1 MIITKWIL
9 EGHSNPPFYMLDF
22 DERPSCPECGML
34 ANVHSYNKPST
45 KVGLHGTY
53 QISYKT
59 YKCCNITCSNHKK
72 KRINPP
78 NNRCAPNH
86 RFDYE
91 VEAKICELRFKEL
104 KILEEIEIYFSF
116 IYSIK
121 ISTRTIGK
129 IIRRYEIAS
138 KHENETMM
146 LEELKNQG
154 CSIICLDAL
163 HPYIGA
169 GVLLVAQDFG
179 TGRII
184 YVEKVQTQKF
194 EVQEAFQEKL
204 KQLMEDNKISVLG
217 IMSDDHKSQRNAIKA
232 VWGEN
237 IPHCS
242 CLFHFYK
249 QILKK
254 PLELHSKLIKNIRKA
269 LRNIHWVELYRRE
282 DLKMK
287 QDTPLS
293 KYLKQLIKDLFA
305 LTRWKPGRNNFRLDA
320 TKYYERIEYFHQEL
334 TKLRHGLDEN
344 GFSLS
349 GQEARI
355 LPSIDLSLDTI
366 LVDCRP
372 INEELIS
379 IQTSLQ
385 RIKEIL
391 DEHSESSEIGLDK
404 LKRIAL
410 KLKEREKKEI
420 GLGKH
425 EKHFINEF
433 EDFIFDRGQTLFNY
447 RIINETY
454 MNFNKKIQERIQTS
468 KSSEEKEKIQNELHV
483 PKTNNSLESRFK
495 MLRYNIKRTLGQHH
509 ANRYLLAHGEYILH
523 VDINAS
529 FEKIKKI
536 LQNADYKAISKESRK
551 NIIPRLSRFSQIRDD
566 ELFESVKKEY
576 DEMHD
581 EIFSIVKN

>member
-1 MIITKWIL
+1 MIKTKWIL
-9 EGHSNPPFYMLDF
+9 EGHSNPPLYMLDF
-22 DERPSCPECGML
+22 DERPTCPECGIL
-34 ANVHSYNKPST
+34 ANVHSYSKPST

-53 QISYKT
+53 QISYKA
-59 YKCCNITCSNHKK
+59 YKCCNVTCSNHKR

-78 NNRCAPNH
+78 NNRCASNH
-86 RFDYE
+86 LFDYE

-121 ISTRTIGK
+121 ISTKTIGK
-129 IIRRYEIAS
+129 IIKRYEIAS
-138 KHENETMM
+138 KYENETMV
-146 LEELKNQG
+146 LEELKKQG
-154 CSIICLDAL
+154 GSIICLDAL
-163 HPYIGA
+163 HPYKGA

-194 EVQEAFQEKL
+194 EIQEAFQEKL
-204 KQLMEDNKISVLG
+204 KQLLEDNKIPVLG

-287 QDTPLS
+287 QDTPVS
-293 KYLKQLIKDLFA
+293 KYLEQLIKDLFA
-305 LTRWKPGRNNFRLDA
+305 LTRWKQGRNNFRLDA
-320 TKYYERIEYFHQEL
+320 TKYHERIEYFHQEL
-334 TKLRHGLDEN
+334 TKLQRDLDEN

-349 GQEARI
+349 IQEGRI
-355 LPSIDLSLDTI
+355 LSSIYMSLDTI
-366 LVDCRP
+366 LVDGRP
-372 INEELIS
+372 IHEELIA

-391 DEHSESSEIGLDK
+391 DEHSEMPETGLDN

-410 KLKEREKKEI
+410 KLKEREKNEK

-433 EDFIFDRGQTLFNY
+433 EDFVFDRGQTLFNY
-447 RIINETY
+447 RIVNETY
-454 MNFNKKIQERIQTS
+454 MKFNKKIQERIQSST
-468 KSSEEKEKIQNELHV
+468 SSEEKEKIQKELYV
-483 PKTNNSLESRFK
+483 PRTNNDLESQFGL
-495 MLRYNIKRTLGQHH
+495 LRYNIKRTLGQHH

-529 FEKIKKI
+529 FEKIKNI
-536 LQNADYKAISKESRK
+536 LQNADYKAISKESRR

-576 DEMHD
+576 EEMRRG
-581 EIFSIVKN
+581 IFSIVKK